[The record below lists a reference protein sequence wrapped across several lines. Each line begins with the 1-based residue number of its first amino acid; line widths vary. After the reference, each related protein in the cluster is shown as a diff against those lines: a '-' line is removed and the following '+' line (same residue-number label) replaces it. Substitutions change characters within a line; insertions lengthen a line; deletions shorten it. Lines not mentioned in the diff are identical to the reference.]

1 LFLPQGHT
9 VNADFL
15 DAHRR
20 HLRDADT
27 LWDATCLANA
37 DHLYGMAA
45 ECGLKRLM
53 IAFGMTTD
61 GMGTPTERKDKIHID
76 AVWDRYDAYR
86 SGHVEGLQ
94 YGLPPTNP
102 FNDWSASQRYAPEQ
116 NFDRARVKPHRI
128 GAHTVTELIQK
139 AKTEGLL

>member
-1 LFLPQGHT
+1 

-20 HLRDADT
+20 HLRDADALFT
-27 LWDATCLANA
+27 ASRWANA

-53 IAFGMTTD
+53 MAFGMETD
-61 GMGTPTERKDKIHID
+61 NQGTPKNRRDWIH
-76 AVWDRYDAYR
+76 AEKVWARYDAYR

-116 NFDRARVKPHRI
+116 YFDPVRVEPHRI
-128 GAHTVTELIQK
+128 GAHAVADCVKNAER
-139 AKTEGLL
+139 AGLL